1 MWPHMHLHVVHVKI
15 SVLFFLKVRTHVMH
29 MHKLIYIISLV
40 ILEVIRTLIFNTV
53 CKIHYHTC
61 THINV
66 HTYCVHYVRST

>member
-40 ILEVIRTLIFNTV
+40 ILEVIYI
-53 CKIHYHTC
+53 IYY
-61 THINV
+61 I
-66 HTYCVHYVRST
+66 YI